1 MGRSCCLFF
10 FYLLYCR
17 IVYFAHFSKRAEQ
30 ITYSQQMTPGF
41 FRGEYQNAEASNRFY
56 SMEVLWMDFNL
67 ELAQKRKTIAN
78 LKSNRLSHLI
88 SFNQI
93 GKIQLT
99 NIHFTPCHINKQR
112 THTLK
117 YTMKLVMK
125 MVAKH
130 KLSSWMIQ
138 FAWIWMAYHLK
149 LSKCFEMPIKC
160 GSSLIFW
167 KLVI

>member
-112 THTLK
+112 TH
-117 YTMKLVMK
+117 
-125 MVAKH
+125 
-130 KLSSWMIQ
+130 
-138 FAWIWMAYHLK
+138 
-149 LSKCFEMPIKC
+149 IKIHNETSYEN
-160 GSSLIFW
+160 GG
-167 KLVI
+167 KT